1 MEFFSELLQVSAVQ
15 WLRTGM
21 AIALVLLIVF
31 AGEAIYRFLPHG
43 ERFSRKFVHIGA
55 GIAVAFLPYFGLNQ
69 VLTVSIGVFFTV
81 ANFVAIQL
89 GLFQG
94 IHNKKD
100 TYGTVF
106 FPIAFTFL
114 CYYSWSEVWLITIP
128 LIIMAVGDGI
138 ASLVGENVANKRI
151 LHPDIPG
158 KTWQGSGAMFG
169 IALATFAFYYLFVS
183 ATPIDL
189 YLLLALP
196 AGALLVTLSETVAWK
211 GSDNISVPFF
221 AWLVM
226 RLIGTGMADMITFT
240 LVLMLLFAWLTWRLR
255 VLSTDG
261 AIAVVLLGFFLLT
274 IGGLG
279 WIVPIVTFFVL
290 SSALSKLPRRGRE
303 IKAAEKGA
311 RRDASQVAAN
321 GGLPFLLLLGQWL
334 TGHHLFYDLHIIALA
349 GATADTWATEIGSRY
364 GAQRPLHLR
373 LWRRVPAGTSG
384 AVSLFGLLGSAAGG
398 TVIGLVAMPWFAL
411 PWYFAT
417 LAGLVIAKI
426 DSLLGA
432 FVQRQ
437 YVCPKCGEL
446 VELPFHCASAIDDTH
461 QNRFGWY
468 LLDNN
473 WINFL
478 SMSSGMFIAAMLM

>member
-303 IKAAEKGA
+303 IKAGRKGRPA
-311 RRDASQVAAN
+311 RRQSGSGQWGTALSSPTGAVAHRTSPLLRSTHYCFSGRDGRYLGDRNRQPLWGAAATASAFVAA
-321 GGLPFLLLLGQWL
+321 G
-334 TGHHLFYDLHIIALA
+334 TGRNIRSGFTLRPARQRCRGD
-349 GATADTWATEIGSRY
+349 GDRTCRY
-364 GAQRPLHLR
+364 VL
-373 LWRRVPAGTSG
+373 VCF
-384 AVSLFGLLGSAAGG
+384 AVVFC
-398 TVIGLVAMPWFAL
+398 
-411 PWYFAT
+411 
-417 LAGLVIAKI
+417 
-426 DSLLGA
+426 DSC
-432 FVQRQ
+432 RT
-437 YVCPKCGEL
+437 C
-446 VELPFHCASAIDDTH
+446 HC
-461 QNRFGWY
+461 QN
-468 LLDNN
+468 
-473 WINFL
+473 
-478 SMSSGMFIAAMLM
+478 